1 MRIRAGALVGTLL
14 IALPLSAGWWEVWER
29 DMSLDLE
36 GARELAL
43 ATIADDPSS
52 AEAIAAATWWL
63 ANVEHLPEPEEVL
76 AVAVDGRDP
85 ELGLVLGRIENRLTL
100 GVPPGAL
107 AEAELS
113 GPFGV
118 FSTLDL
124 EREVVPP
131 DDDLPPLPT
140 RWQDISEPFR
150 LTIKTPDG
158 RHSPPMAMATDGV
171 YLLAWT
177 LEFEDDAD
185 GWMVIEA
192 RGGYNLEVDGR
203 AVDRRRDC
211 GETDPETNWY
221 RIEFASGKH
230 RVRVEFASPQV
241 PQLRM
246 SLLDNRGGPLEV
258 SHGGQLSDQWAA
270 SQIRP
275 EEPPASA
282 ALTERVLGQ
291 DRSARDLLLAARLAR
306 GRGDP
311 EAAFGWI
318 EEARAADPDDPW
330 SALALARHLFF
341 EGGTSLDGERAR
353 RVTQLLREAGSISG
367 AQLLERGLAARDGR
381 TEDAERILDALT
393 NDHDDDVRVL
403 RLWVREAVRRGWAGE
418 AEEGLTRME
427 AALPGSLAVTGLRL
441 EVLASLERWRERDD
455 LLRALAT
462 TTPAETRWIGQLAS
476 SCRVSE
482 AVAATRALRDSA
494 HDPDF
499 DVQLIR
505 LYLQDGDLE
514 TARAELDRA
523 RARWGDLWS
532 FDELDLVL
540 AGGDPV
546 AIDEALDAAL
556 ERDPSNLQLLT
567 LAWRLGKEPFFE
579 PFAVDG
585 PEFAAQNRDF
595 GTDVDTVLL
604 LDQAVERIFSDGSSL
619 YYYHGLTRAN
629 TPVGARRASFL
640 QPLPEAYLLKVRIL
654 KPDGRVVVPS
664 EFREGQGAINLSDV
678 EPGDLVEEEYVAQ
691 VEATG
696 ASRDGHLPPYLYR
709 FADPDRAFGLSEY
722 VLLVPPEID
731 LQVDGNFEG
740 LVRSEQEW
748 QGLRM
753 LNWRAE
759 LVPPMPVEPFAPPA
773 QDLMPWLNYGFGV
786 SWQDV
791 GDAVRDRVIPV
802 LRASPELRAWGRP
815 LIVGDSAEDTLRTL
829 MTALVDVVEPG
840 GGELTVAS
848 TAGENFSRRSGNR
861 MGILASLLVE
871 AGWQVD
877 LVLTRPWTE
886 RGRRLQVPTLDAFP
900 VALLRVEQGGS
911 EIWIDVR
918 EETRGVNHI
927 NPLFQKSDGLV
938 LPLNRPGEAVTLL
951 GELPS
956 FPNPDLEEAVMV
968 RAEVGEDGDA
978 RIEFNMPIRGGRA
991 EQLLE
996 RVESVP
1002 EDQVGMVYRQ
1012 MAVSLFPGAN
1022 EVEGEIERTDNGAVV
1037 HLRLEVAGACEAEN
1051 SDLVCRSLVLANPMV
1066 PVLAS
1071 LPERTY
1077 PLTLRVP
1084 VERRL
1089 ELELIVP
1096 PGWQLSDR
1104 VPRRLDAGWGSVSE
1118 TLEREAESTRSVLRI
1133 ALPMQTVAPG
1143 EYPAFARFCHAVDE
1157 LTTRPPR
1164 LQPAAR

>member
-1 MRIRAGALVGTLL
+1 MRIRTGALVITLL

-29 DMSLDLE
+29 DMAFDLV

-52 AEAIAAATWWL
+52 AEAIAAAIWWL
-63 ANVEHLPEPEEVL
+63 ANAEHLAEPEEVL

-85 ELGLVLGRIENRLTL
+85 ELGLVLGRIEDRLTFRA
-100 GVPPGAL
+100 PPGAL
-107 AEAELS
+107 TEAELS

-124 EREVVPP
+124 ERGVVPP
-131 DDDLPPLPT
+131 DHELPPLPT
-140 RWQDISEPFR
+140 RWQEIAEPFR
-150 LTIKTPDG
+150 LTFKTPDG

-171 YLLAWT
+171 YLAAWT
-177 LEFEDDAD
+177 LELSDDTE

-192 RGGYNLEVDGR
+192 EGGYNLEVDGR
-203 AVDRRRDC
+203 EVDRRRDC
-211 GETDPETNWY
+211 GEGDPETNWY
-221 RIEFASGKH
+221 RIDLAPGSH
-230 RVRVEFASPQV
+230 RVRVEFASPRV

-246 SLLDNRGGPLEV
+246 SLLDDRGGPLSV
-258 SHGGQLSDQWAA
+258 SVGGQPSGDWAA
-270 SQIRP
+270 SQVRP

-282 ALTERVLGQ
+282 ALSERVSGQ
-291 DRSARDLLLAARLAR
+291 DASVRDLLLAARLAR

-311 EAAFGWI
+311 EAAFRWI
-318 EEARAADPDDPW
+318 EKARIADPDDPW
-330 SALALARHLFF
+330 SALALARHLYI
-341 EGGTSLDGERAR
+341 EGGDGFGVERAR
-353 RVTQLLREAGSISG
+353 RITQLLREASSITG
-367 AQLLERGLAARDGR
+367 AQLLERGLANRDGR
-381 TEDAERILDALT
+381 TEDAERILDSLT
-393 NDHDDDVRVL
+393 ENHDDDVRVL
-403 RLWVREAVRRGWAGE
+403 RMWVREAVRRGWAGE
-418 AEEGLTRME
+418 AEEGLTTME
-427 AALPGSLAVTGLRL
+427 TALPGSLTVTGLRL

-462 TTPAETRWIGQLAS
+462 TTPVETRWIGQLAS

-514 TARAELDRA
+514 TARAELARA
-523 RARWGDLWS
+523 RTRWGDLWS

-540 AGGDPV
+540 AGGDP
-546 AIDEALDAAL
+546 EAVDKALAAAL

-567 LAWRLGKEPFFE
+567 LAWRLGEEPFFA

-585 PEFAAQNRDF
+585 REFAAQNRDF
-595 GTDVDTVLL
+595 GADVDTVLL

-629 TPVGARRASFL
+629 TPVGARRASLL
-640 QPLPEAYLLKVRIL
+640 QPLPDAYLLKVRII

-740 LVRSEQEW
+740 LVTSEQEW

-759 LVPPMPVEPFAPPA
+759 LVPPMPFEPFAPPA

-802 LRASPELRAWGRP
+802 LRTSPELRAWGRP
-815 LIVGDSAEDTLRTL
+815 LISGDSAEDTLHAL
-829 MTALVDVVEPG
+829 MAALVDIVEPG

-848 TAGENFSRRSGNR
+848 TAGESFSRRSGNR
-861 MGILASLLVE
+861 MGILASLLVD
-871 AGWQVD
+871 AGWRVD
-877 LVLTRPWTE
+877 LILTRPWTE
-886 RGRRLQVPTLDAFP
+886 RGRRLRVPTLDAFP
-900 VALLRVEQGGS
+900 VALLRVEHDGN
-911 EIWIDVR
+911 EVWIDVR

-927 NPLFQKSDGLV
+927 NPLFQKSDALV
-938 LPLNRPGEAVTLL
+938 LPLNRPGEAVTVLD
-951 GELPS
+951 ELPS

-968 RAEVGEDGDA
+968 RAEVAESGHA
-978 RIEFNMPIRGGRA
+978 KIAFNMPIRGGQA

-1002 EDQVGMVYRQ
+1002 VDQVGMVYRQ

-1022 EVEGEIERTDNGAVV
+1022 NVEGDIERTDSGAVV
-1037 HLRLEVAGACEAEN
+1037 HLQLEVSGACEPEN
-1051 SDLVCRSLVLANPMV
+1051 GGLVCRSLVLANPMV
-1066 PVLAS
+1066 PALAS

-1096 PGWQLSDR
+1096 PGWQLADR
-1104 VPRRLDAGWGSVSE
+1104 APRRLNAEWGSVSE
-1118 TLEREAESTRSVLRI
+1118 TLERTTESTRSVLRI
-1133 ALPMQTVAPG
+1133 ALPMQTVDPG
-1143 EYPAFARFCHAVDE
+1143 EYPAFSRFCHAVDE
-1157 LTTRPPR
+1157 LATRPPR
-1164 LQPAAR
+1164 LQRKTQ

>member
-1 MRIRAGALVGTLL
+1 MRIRTGALIGTLL

-29 DMSLDLE
+29 DMNLDLV

-43 ATIADDPSS
+43 QTIADDPSS
-52 AEAIAAATWWL
+52 AEAVAAATWWL

-85 ELGLVLGRIENRLTL
+85 ELGLVLGRIENRLT
-100 GVPPGAL
+100 VVAPPGAL

-124 EREVVPP
+124 ERGVVPP
-131 DDDLPPLPT
+131 DEDLPPLPT
-140 RWQDISEPFR
+140 RWQDIATPFR
-150 LTIKTPDG
+150 LTFKTPDG

-171 YLLAWT
+171 YLAAWT
-177 LEFEDDAD
+177 LEFSDDAD

-192 RGGYNLEVDGR
+192 EGGYNLEVDGR
-203 AVDRRRDC
+203 SVDRRRDC
-211 GETDPETNWY
+211 GEGDPETNWY
-221 RIEFASGKH
+221 RVNFASGRH
-230 RVRVEFASPQV
+230 RVRVEISSVQV
-241 PQLRM
+241 PQVRV
-246 SLLDNRGGPLEV
+246 SLLDSRGGPLGV
-258 SHGGQLSDQWAA
+258 SVGGRASGGWAA
-270 SQIRP
+270 SQVRP

-282 ALTERVLGQ
+282 VLTERVSGQ
-291 DRSARDLLLAARLAR
+291 DPSVRELLLAARLAR

-311 EAAFGWI
+311 EAAFKWI
-318 EEARAADPDDPW
+318 EMARAVNPDDPW
-330 SALALARHLFF
+330 PALALARHLFL
-341 EGGTSLDGERAR
+341 EGGSDLSVEQTR
-353 RVTQLLREAGSISG
+353 RVTQLLREASSIAG
-367 AQLLERGLAARDGR
+367 AQLLERGLATRDGR

-393 NDHDDDVRVL
+393 NDHYDDVRVL

-462 TTPAETRWIGQLAS
+462 TTPVETRWIGQLAS

-482 AVAATRALRDSA
+482 AVDATRALRDSA

-499 DVQLIR
+499 DVQLIQ

-514 TARAELDRA
+514 IARAELDRA
-523 RARWGDLWS
+523 RKRWGDLWS

-540 AGGDPV
+540 AGGNPV
-546 AIDEALDAAL
+546 AIEEALDAAL
-556 ERDPSNLQLLT
+556 ERDPSNLKQLT
-567 LAWRLGKEPFFE
+567 LAWRLGKEPFFA

-585 PEFAAQNRDF
+585 REFAAQNRDF
-595 GTDVDTVLL
+595 GADMDTVLL

-640 QPLPEAYLLKVRIL
+640 QPLPEAYLLKVRVH

-664 EFREGQGAINLSDV
+664 EFREGQGVINLSDV

-740 LVRSEQEW
+740 LVRSEHEW

-753 LNWRAE
+753 LSWRAE
-759 LVPPMPVEPFAPPA
+759 LVPPMPYEPFAPPA

-791 GDAVRDRVIPV
+791 GDAVRDRVIPA
-802 LRASPELRAWGRP
+802 LRTSPELRAWGRP
-815 LIVGDSAEDTLRTL
+815 LIDGDSAENTLRTL
-829 MTALVDVVEPG
+829 MTALVDIVEPG

-861 MGILASLLVE
+861 MGILASLLMD

-886 RGRRLQVPTLDAFP
+886 RGRRLRVPTLDAFP
-900 VALLRVEQGGS
+900 VVLLRVEHGGS

-938 LPLNRPGEAVTLL
+938 LPLDRPGEAVRLL
-951 GELPS
+951 DELPS

-968 RAEVGEDGDA
+968 RAEVDDDGDA
-978 RIEFNMPIRGGRA
+978 RIEFNMAIRGGQA

-1002 EDQVGMVYRQ
+1002 VDQVGMVYRQ

-1022 EVEGEIERTDNGAVV
+1022 EVEGEIERTENGTVV
-1037 HLRLEVAGACEAEN
+1037 HLRLEVSGACESEN
-1051 SDLVCRSLVLANPMV
+1051 GDLVCRSLVLANPMV

-1077 PLTLRVP
+1077 PLVLRVP
-1084 VERRL
+1084 IERRL
-1089 ELELIVP
+1089 ELELIAP
-1096 PGWQLSDR
+1096 PGWQLSER
-1104 VPRRLDAGWGSVSE
+1104 VPRRLEAEWGSVDE
-1118 TLEREAESTRSVLRI
+1118 ILERTTESTRSVLRI
-1133 ALPMQTVAPG
+1133 VLPTQSVSPE

-1157 LTTRPPR
+1157 LATRPPR